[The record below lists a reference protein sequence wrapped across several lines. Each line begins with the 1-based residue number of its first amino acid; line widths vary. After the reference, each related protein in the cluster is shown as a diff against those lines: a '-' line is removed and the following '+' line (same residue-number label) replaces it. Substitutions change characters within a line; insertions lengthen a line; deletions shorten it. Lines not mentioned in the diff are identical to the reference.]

1 MGVRKDYLY
10 RNLYTIYYRLQDYE
24 AASHILQE
32 YESAF
37 PNDYMPHALRAILL
51 ITLDNIKDSSSKDYS
66 QALSE
71 FQLAGS
77 MLRSGDDHAIYDQAE
92 SLIEQLRNNGWL

>member
-1 MGVRKDYLY
+1 M
-10 RNLYTIYYRLQDYE
+10 
-24 AASHILQE
+24 
-32 YESAF
+32 
-37 PNDYMPHALRAILL
+37 
-51 ITLDNIKDSSSKDYS
+51 ITLENIKDSSSKDYS